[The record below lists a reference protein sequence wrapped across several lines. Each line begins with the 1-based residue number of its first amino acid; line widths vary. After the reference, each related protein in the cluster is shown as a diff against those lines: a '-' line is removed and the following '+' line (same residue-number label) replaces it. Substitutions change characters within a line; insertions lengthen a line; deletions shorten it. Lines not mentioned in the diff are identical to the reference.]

1 MYIAYVIYYIIIL
14 IKTVEKIYI
23 LLRYIIFKKILQKV
37 SYRVIALNLWRLE
50 NDSFSNLQAEGI
62 NFNKLM
68 DYLHIC
74 MYEK

>member
-62 NFNKLM
+62 TLIN
-68 DYLHIC
+68 
-74 MYEK
+74 